1 MPPAPIL
8 FLSVEDV
15 LLIQQNTIEHEGGG
29 RGVRDLGLLSA
40 AVMMPQQGFGGQYFH
55 EDLAA
60 MAAAYLFHIAMNH
73 PFVDGNKRAAAM
85 TALVFLDNNGVTA
98 LPDPKQLELSTLAV
112 AAGQMT
118 KEDLTGW
125 FRRVLAG

>member
-1 MPPAPIL
+1 MDHDAVH

-15 LLIQQNTIEHEGGG
+15 LLIQQDTIEQEGGG
-29 RGVRDLGLLSA
+29 RGVRDLGFLDA
-40 AVMMPQQGFGGQYFH
+40 AVMMPRQSFGGQFLH

-73 PFVDGNKRAAAM
+73 PFVDGNKRAATMA
-85 TALVFLDNNGVTA
+85 ALVFLDVNNVTA
-98 LPDPKQLELSTLAV
+98 LPDPKQLEVTTLSV

-118 KEDLTGW
+118 KDELTSW
-125 FRRVLAG
+125 FRRAIA